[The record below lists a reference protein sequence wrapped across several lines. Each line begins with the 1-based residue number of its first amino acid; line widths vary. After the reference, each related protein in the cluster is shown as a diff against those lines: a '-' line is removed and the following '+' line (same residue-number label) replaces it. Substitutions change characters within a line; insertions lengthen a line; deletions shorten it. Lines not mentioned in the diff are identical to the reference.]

1 MAISR
6 SDITLFS
13 PITIINGLGPKTAN
27 AFMKLGV
34 FTLED
39 LFFLMPRRY
48 EDRRNPKPLDSL
60 IPGRTEC
67 TVARVNSISSGYG
80 KSTAEISDSTGT
92 ANIIWF
98 TDKIAR
104 FVKKGMR
111 LAVYGQVS
119 EKHIIPTFTH
129 PEFEILSSSRKPSLI
144 GKVFPVYPGTA
155 DLSQKTI
162 KKFVDLAIDNYSEQC
177 LKEFLPGKIIK
188 RYGMMSLRDA
198 VINIH
203 RPDDE
208 LTFVKARNRLAF
220 DEFFLLQTE
229 KNIKA

>member
-1 MAISR
+1 
-6 SDITLFS
+6 
-13 PITIINGLGPKTAN
+13 
-27 AFMKLGV
+27 
-34 FTLED
+34 
-39 LFFLMPRRY
+39 MPRRY
-48 EDRRNPKPLDSL
+48 EDRRNPKTLDAL
-60 IPGRTEC
+60 IPGRIEC
-67 TVARVNSISSGYG
+67 TVARVNSISSGYN
-80 KSTAEISDSTGT
+80 KSTAEIYDGTAT

-129 PEFEILSSSRKPSLI
+129 PEFEILSPSRQPSLI
-144 GKVFPVYPGTA
+144 GKIFPVYPGTA

-162 KKFVDLAIDNYSEQC
+162 KKFIDLAINNYSEQC
-177 LKEFLPGKIIK
+177 LKEFLPKKILK
-188 RYGMMSLRDA
+188 RYGMMSVHDA
-198 VINIH
+198 VLQIH

-220 DEFFLLQTE
+220 DEFYLLQTGWM
-229 KNIKA
+229 